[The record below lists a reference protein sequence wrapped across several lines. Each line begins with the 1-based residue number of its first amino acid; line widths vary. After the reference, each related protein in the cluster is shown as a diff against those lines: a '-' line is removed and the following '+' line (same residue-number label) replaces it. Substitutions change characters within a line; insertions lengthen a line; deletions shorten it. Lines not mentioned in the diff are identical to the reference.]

1 MNDLVYPEE
10 YFLKIDE
17 NDFLLGRITIHSS
30 IEEDGKEVFN
40 SEIDIVQKETK
51 KIWTH
56 VGYIFRVS
64 SREEA
69 IETAV
74 QKIADYLKQN

>member
-17 NDFLLGRITIHSS
+17 NDFLLGRIIIHSS

-51 KIWTH
+51 KIWAH
-56 VGYIFRVS
+56 VGYIFRIS

-69 IETAV
+69 IEAAV